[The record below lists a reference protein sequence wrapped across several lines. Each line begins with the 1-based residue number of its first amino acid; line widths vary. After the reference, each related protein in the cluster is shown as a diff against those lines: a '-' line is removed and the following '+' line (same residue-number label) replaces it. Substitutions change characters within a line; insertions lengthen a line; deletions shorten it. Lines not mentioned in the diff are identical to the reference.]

1 MMPTAW
7 IDSYQKQYGAVAP
20 EQLQLLTPPSRTVRR
35 QPNSVPSEPVRRVSR
50 DGFIDYDDP
59 SLGPPQTDDS
69 ILPDFVRYGMGSARG
84 RKWDHLRSTEPVI
97 VSGFA
102 SGAWKQ
108 PITWHDFARSSQW
121 GHAQNER
128 SQVVDYKVLDDL
140 QPSFNRKVNLDLD
153 FSRVA
158 TTKERGSKRFTQR
171 IWDLAMRHSLSP
183 LLFRLTVIITSI
195 LALAI
200 AAQIYKLEL
209 RTTINEAEQT
219 QSLVAVVVDSV
230 AIPYS
235 TYMIWDEY
243 TGKPIGLRPAKSKIS
258 LILLDI
264 FFIIFKSAST
274 ALAFET
280 VVYHNVVDQTI
291 APLAKAMASFM
302 VIGLL
307 AWTMNLTVNVF
318 RTVEKL
324 GGGDEE

>member
-1 MMPTAW
+1 
-7 IDSYQKQYGAVAP
+7 
-20 EQLQLLTPPSRTVRR
+20 
-35 QPNSVPSEPVRRVSR
+35 
-50 DGFIDYDDP
+50 
-59 SLGPPQTDDS
+59 
-69 ILPDFVRYGMGSARG
+69 MGSARG

-97 VSGFA
+97 ISGFS

-108 PITWHDFARSSQW
+108 PITWRDFARSSKW

-128 SQVVDYKVLDDL
+128 SQVVDYKVLNDL
-140 QPSFNRKVNLDLD
+140 QPTFNEDVNMDLD
-153 FSRVA
+153 FSRA
-158 TTKERGSKRFTQR
+158 GIKERRSQRFTKR
-171 IWDLAMRHSLSP
+171 IWDLAIRHSLSP

-209 RTTINEAEQT
+209 KTITNEAEQT

-235 TYMIWDEY
+235 AYMIWDEY
-243 TGKPIGLRPAKSKIS
+243 TGKPIGLRPAKSKIA

-280 VVYHNVVDQTI
+280 VVYHNVIDQTI